1 MRSTIFLSR
10 YYIFIFI
17 VIFQSPQVK
26 GNFQENHF
34 ILFCDSPEGLRLL
47 CECSETGPLG
57 IGVDRDHQGNL
68 PCMGADSLLIV
79 SHETHNVDS
88 TLSQ

>member
-17 VIFQSPQVK
+17 VIFQNPKSK
-26 GNFQENHF
+26 ETFKKI